1 MTSFTLKAPAKIN
14 WFLRVTGKR
23 RDGYHD
29 IQSLMQRVSLHDSLA
44 FEPSEAI
51 EIVTDTAI
59 PLGENLVYRAAVMLK
74 EASGTRGGARI
85 TLRKAIPMAAGLAGG
100 STDAASALMGLN
112 RLWSLGLPA
121 RELSAVASALG
132 SDVPFFL
139 SAPAALV
146 EGRGEIVTPLRLT
159 RPFTLLLAKP
169 PIRVS
174 TRWAYSE
181 VKELTKK
188 FNNIKLLFQAFEAG
202 DIQSVKPLLHND
214 LEGPVLERHPSV
226 GELKDRMLQEGAL
239 LASMSG
245 SGPTVFGV
253 FASRETAERAARA
266 ISAGWSR
273 VVQTLTEEGPVS

>member
-29 IQSLMQRVSLHDSLA
+29 IQSLMQRVSLYDSLA
-44 FEPSEAI
+44 FEASDDI

-74 EASGTRGGARI
+74 EASGTKSGARI

-100 STDAASALMGLN
+100 STDAASTLVGLN
-112 RLWSLGLPA
+112 RLWGLGLPVP
-121 RELSAVASALG
+121 ELWDMASALG
-132 SDVPFFL
+132 SDIPFFL
-139 SAPAALV
+139 SSPAALV

-181 VKELTKK
+181 VRELTKK
-188 FNNIKLLFQAFEAG
+188 CNNIKLFVQALEAG
-202 DIQSVKPLLHND
+202 DIQSVKPLVYND
-214 LEGPVLERHPSV
+214 LEGPVLRRHPSV
-226 GELKDRMLQEGAL
+226 RELKDRMLEEGAL

-245 SGPTVFGV
+245 SGPTMFGV
-253 FASRETAERAARA
+253 FASGAMAEKAARA

-273 VVQTLTEEGPVS
+273 VVETLTEEGPVS